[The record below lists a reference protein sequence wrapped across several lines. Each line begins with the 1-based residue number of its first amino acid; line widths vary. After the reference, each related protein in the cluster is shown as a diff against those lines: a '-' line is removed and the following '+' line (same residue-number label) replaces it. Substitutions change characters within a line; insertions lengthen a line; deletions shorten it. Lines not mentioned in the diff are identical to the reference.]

1 MGLGHV
7 EGGRRRVVDAG
18 NGGQGPGHRAEYLQ
32 QIPEATRAHQLVYP
46 YRSDAESLHEPPSR
60 ADRNEHQPALQ
71 RKMQVKPFVTP
82 HPRTPHLCSAPIRYA
97 VHVSGQVAPDVR
109 PGNRGE
115 HQRTP
120 TDQRACTSRLKIH
133 SLGFL
138 QAPAFVPWTG

>member
-1 MGLGHV
+1 M
-7 EGGRRRVVDAG
+7 
-18 NGGQGPGHRAEYLQ
+18 
-32 QIPEATRAHQLVYP
+32 
-46 YRSDAESLHEPPSR
+46 
-60 ADRNEHQPALQ
+60 
-71 RKMQVKPFVTP
+71 VKPIATP

-138 QAPAFVPWTG
+138 RGFLQAPQIIASALGGAAFEVACQASGAHQVGEEPLDDPPFGQHHETAHVVAALDDRQDQRERGQAVLDEVPV